1 MHYAAVKFFN
11 DDKMVLSR
19 PRMVGQDV
27 FIPVSSLR
35 PHNSLREADKMSFE
49 VDQERK
55 TGKSTAESVSVLWF

>member
-27 FIPVSSLR
+27 FVPVSS
-35 PHNSLREADKMSFE
+35 
-49 VDQERK
+49 
-55 TGKSTAESVSVLWF
+55 

>member
-27 FIPVSSLR
+27 FVPVSSMR
-35 PHNSLREADKMSFE
+35 PHNSVREADKMSLE
-49 VDQERK
+49 VNQKRK
-55 TGKSTAESVSVLWF
+55 TGKSTESVSAL